1 VLSVFAGSPLF
12 AESPQA
18 QASSQA
24 QSDQFAQ
31 DNSGVHRRHIPDSYM
46 SLITH
51 WYTHWPEETFG
62 AIRLWDT
69 HTHWSQINIAPGQYD
84 WSAVDGWM
92 QAAKKHRVGVLFTL
106 GLTPQWASSDP
117 NNIDCNGGPGECAPP
132 DDVNPDGTGTD
143 QHWKDFVTAVV
154 QHVGTQ
160 VGSYEIWNEAN
171 NRHFWSGSNAQLI
184 RMAKDAQTIIH
195 NANPAARV
203 LNAGTAAQH
212 DQYGLDWW
220 KAYAAAGGLQYADV
234 IAFHGMVE
242 SFPTK
247 CGEFPQAET
256 IVTVMADLHSVLK
269 KYGQSHKTIWDTE
282 ASWGKTEVECF
293 TDQDLQAAFLARF
306 YLLHRSAGVRR
317 FFWRAWIDGDGGLY
331 IPGQGINKAGVAYQQ
346 IYKWIVGRTMMGA
359 CSSSGTVWTCDFKG
373 PKGYA
378 AQAIWDTSE
387 ICGKG
392 YCHTRPYTVGTQFVD
407 YLTLDGNQVQIKNN
421 SVPVGAKPIFVEN

>member
-1 VLSVFAGSPLF
+1 
-12 AESPQA
+12 
-18 QASSQA
+18 
-24 QSDQFAQ
+24 
-31 DNSGVHRRHIPDSYM
+31 
-46 SLITH
+46 
-51 WYTHWPEETFG
+51 
-62 AIRLWDT
+62 
-69 HTHWSQINIAPGQYD
+69 
-84 WSAVDGWM
+84 
-92 QAAKKHRVGVLFTL
+92 VGVLFTL